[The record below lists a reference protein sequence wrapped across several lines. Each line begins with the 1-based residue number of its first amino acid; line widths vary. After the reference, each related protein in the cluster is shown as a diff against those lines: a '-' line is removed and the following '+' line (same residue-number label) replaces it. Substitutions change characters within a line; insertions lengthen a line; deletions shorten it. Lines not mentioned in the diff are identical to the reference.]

1 MFECLCL
8 EHSWH
13 RFFPCCPLWL
23 HFIYPIYYF
32 CICTGLEFD
41 LLLLGWGFAPQPTR
55 LRLYLSVC
63 DWKISLTLC
72 SLPASEASVF
82 SPPPRSLFLPGLDW
96 ALPRHLCSRSWLF
109 ARLSTL
115 ARVTAFSMPEVI
127 TKMFSLLC
135 LCTSIVTP
143 LIILNMGNCIFVERH
158 VGQHSSGTGAGKQN
172 FTLYLIK
179 IKTSFICGKCRLGSS
194 CPSLIFIHHWRP
206 TFTCFIKGSCWTK
219 NKPLTFQLRTKPIFW
234 QILNNL
240 KWKHTCI
247 LITPAFLMGLLEKSG
262 SGLPVLTPSH
272 TWMLMSFSS
281 T

>member
-1 MFECLCL
+1 MLSFV
-8 EHSWH
+8 
-13 RFFPCCPLWL
+13 
-23 HFIYPIYYF
+23 
-32 CICTGLEFD
+32 
-41 LLLLGWGFAPQPTR
+41 AA
-55 LRLYLSVC
+55 LYLSN
-63 DWKISLTLC
+63 L
-72 SLPASEASVF
+72 
-82 SPPPRSLFLPGLDW
+82 LFLHLYWAGIWSALTGMRFCSTTYKASIVLVCLWLKNIPDPLQFTCKWGFSLQPSTKESVSSRLGLSPTQTS
-96 ALPRHLCSRSWLF
+96 LSWLF